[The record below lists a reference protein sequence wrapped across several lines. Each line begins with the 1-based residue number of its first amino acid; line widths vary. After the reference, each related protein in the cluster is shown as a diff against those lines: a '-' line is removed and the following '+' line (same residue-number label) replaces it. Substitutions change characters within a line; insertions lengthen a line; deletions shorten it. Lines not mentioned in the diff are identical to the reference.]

1 MIVKSD
7 ANLFPQF
14 PTSIQSYD
22 VTFERKPSVCGV
34 DGYRQKFN
42 QSFHEKKLH
51 SLSSEMKKLFH

>member
-42 QSFHEKKLH
+42 QSFHEK
-51 SLSSEMKKLFH
+51 SSTRFPLK